1 MIRGLVL
8 VAFGG
13 AALSAASIG
22 ASGAWSRHHWHL
34 PVFIVSSSDS
44 GDGPLL
50 ALKGD
55 EKTGTRSLAWSGG
68 ETLSF
73 DLPAQVTY
81 TQGPA
86 VSMVISGPEVLLAH
100 VVLHGDTLRLDRNV
114 RGLNT
119 HNALSIAISG
129 PSLHEFRLN
138 SALTLD
144 LRAISTDSLSVR
156 LDGAGKVMAQG
167 SAHSVMLRI
176 DGAGD
181 ADLGKLAVSDADI
194 RIDGIGHV
202 VAAPTRNAEVR
213 IAGAG
218 KVTLLKRPQHLRQEI
233 EGAGSIDQPD
243 QSAGEGQSL

>member
-167 SAHSVMLRI
+167 SAHSV
-176 DGAGD
+176 
-181 ADLGKLAVSDADI
+181 
-194 RIDGIGHV
+194 
-202 VAAPTRNAEVR
+202 AAPTGNAEVR

-243 QSAGEGQSL
+243 QSAVEGQSL